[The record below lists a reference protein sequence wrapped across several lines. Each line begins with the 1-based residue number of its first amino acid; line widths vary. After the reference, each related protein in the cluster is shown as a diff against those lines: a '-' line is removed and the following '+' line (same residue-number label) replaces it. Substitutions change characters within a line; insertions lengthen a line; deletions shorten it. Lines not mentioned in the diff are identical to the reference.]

1 MRIFY
6 IRAVAA
12 AVLMTSS
19 VGVVAAP
26 QGRSKPTKPT
36 PPPKP
41 QPPTDSTAGGD
52 FVQCVNDGNSVQIC
66 MIRFGG

>member
-26 QGRSKPTKPT
+26 QRPPRPTKPT
-36 PPPKP
+36 PPPRP
-41 QPPTDSTAGGD
+41 QPPTDPTPGGD
-52 FVQCVNDGNSVQIC
+52 FVQCVSEGNSVQIC
-66 MIRFGG
+66 MVRFGK